1 MSARTTTDGQPAGF
15 RQTCTVKWLGLP
27 LYDIRFEP
35 DDTDPRMPAI
45 AKGVLAIGGRARGIF
60 ALGLEGSRG
69 FSVRR
74 VVSRSCFLRRSVDR
88 RDHCRSRITGN
99 TRCRRLRTGGCRRVW
114 CARDCSVRNRSA
126 GHRGCR
132 RRSTGDRSKCR
143 VSHAGLGRSC
153 GRLFDRLREL
163 LVSVWRARV
172 HGDHHADDL
181 RAVWIGVRS
190 RVTTAPDVQ
199 ADLRVIAKQL
209 IDRTSLGTNALNGN
223 GYG

>member
-88 RDHCRSRITGN
+88 RDHCRCRITGN
-99 TRCRRLRTGGCRRVW
+99 TRCRRLRTG
-114 CARDCSVRNRSA
+114 
-126 GHRGCR
+126 GCR

-143 VSHAGLGRSC
+143 VSHAGLGRSY

-190 RVTTAPDVQ
+190 RVMTAPDVQ